1 MAEQSLTGAIAA
13 PGFYG
18 LNTQD
23 SSVQLNSG
31 FALQAY
37 NCVIDK
43 YGRIGARHGWSKLNS
58 SIFGAG
64 GNVRSIFEFV
74 KADGNLTFACAN
86 NKIYGTHPTTG
97 TYVEYP
103 VGGTHFYTGT
113 YSQTLLEV
121 TVTTVEN
128 HNLTVGE
135 TVYFKASTGLGSEG
149 FHVVTYT
156 DSAKVFKFN
165 NTVSQTTSGNCL
177 GINILTSFSIT
188 DDNWQFVSMPY
199 GTGLTASAHAIAVQE
214 GHLPLVI
221 HKLGTTAHSHVDG
234 YGFQRLGD
242 VATLPTGY
250 TTDTFKPS
258 CALSDYGRLWVAGV
272 SATDTQTVYFSDLQN
287 SGAWTTGTAGY
298 IDIST
303 VIPTGDPI
311 VALASHN
318 NFLIIF
324 CKRHIVIYSGAKDP
338 STLQLVDVIKGIGC
352 IARDS
357 VQSVAGTDILFLSET
372 GVQSLQRVIQEK
384 SLPFR
389 DVSRNVRDELI
400 QAVRGE
406 SLINIKAVYYPSDAF
421 YLLSLPS
428 SDMVYCFDTRGTL
441 ESGASRV
448 TVWDSLVPTA
458 FNVSVA
464 GDLQL
469 GCPGYLANYTGYTDN
484 TASYRI
490 RYYTNYFDFDNPSS
504 IKILKKVGLV
514 AIGGS
519 DQPIII
525 KYGFDYTYT
534 PLSQPVV
541 LAGATVYEYG
551 TAEYGIAE
559 YSTGVA
565 LDNVNAQ
572 LGGSGKVLQ
581 LGFESDINGV
591 PLSIQKIDFSLK
603 QGKNL
608 I

>member
-1 MAEQSLTGAIAA
+1 MAEQALIGSIAA

-23 SSVQLNSG
+23 SSIQLNSG

-37 NCVIDK
+37 NCIIDK
-43 YGRIGARHGWSKLNS
+43 YGRIGARQGWDNLNS
-58 SIFGAG
+58 SMFGSSSH
-64 GNVRSIFEFV
+64 VRSIFEFV
-74 KADGNLTFACAN
+74 KSDGNLTFACAN
-86 NKIYGTHPTTG
+86 NKIYGTNPATG
-97 TYVEYP
+97 AYVEYP
-103 VGGTHFYTGT
+103 VGGVHFYSGT
-113 YSQTLLEV
+113 YSQTALQV
-121 TVTTVEN
+121 TVSTVEN
-128 HNLTVGE
+128 HNLSVGE
-135 TVYFKASTGLGSEG
+135 TVYFKAETGLGSEG
-149 FHVVTYT
+149 FHVVTAV
-156 DSAKVFKFN
+156 DSAKIFRFN
-165 NTVSQTTSGNCL
+165 NTISQSTSGNCL
-177 GINILTSFSIT
+177 GINILTSYTIT
-188 DDNWQFVSMPY
+188 ADNWQFVSMPY
-199 GTGLTASAHAIAVQE
+199 GTGLNASAHAIAVQE

-221 HKLGTTAHSHVDG
+221 HKLGTVAHSHVDG

-242 VATLPTGY
+242 VSTLPSGY
-250 TTDTFKPS
+250 STTTFKPS

-272 SATDTQTVYFSDLQN
+272 DPTDTQTIYWSDLQN
-287 SGAWTTGTAGY
+287 SGNWTTGTAGKL
-298 IDIST
+298 DIST

-324 CKRHIVIYSGAKDP
+324 CKRHIVIYSGATNP
-338 STLQLVDVIKGIGC
+338 STMVLSDVIKGIGC
-352 IARDS
+352 VARDS
-357 VQSVAGTDILFLSET
+357 VQSVSGTDILFLSET

-389 DVSRNVRDELI
+389 DVSKNVRDELI

-406 SLINIKAVYYPSDAF
+406 SLSNVKAVYYPRDAF

-428 SDMVYCFDTRGTL
+428 SDIVYCFDTRGTL
-441 ESGASRV
+441 ENGASRV

-458 FNVSVA
+458 FNVSAA

-469 GCPGYLANYTGYTDN
+469 GCPGYLGKYTNYTDN
-484 TASYRI
+484 GTKYRI
-490 RYYTNYFDFDNPSS
+490 RYYTNYFDFDSPSS
-504 IKILKKVGLV
+504 IKILKKIGLV

-519 DQPIII
+519 NQPIII
-525 KYGFDYTYT
+525 KYGFDYTFT

-541 LAGATVYEYG
+541 LEGATVYEYG
-551 TAEYGIAE
+551 IAEYGIAE
-559 YSTGVA
+559 YATGVA
-565 LDNVNAQ
+565 LDNVQAQ

-581 LGFESDINGV
+581 LGFEADISGI